1 MQVQPTLSLGPHI
14 LGPWTLAV
22 VLTISEIKRQ
32 EKAYSDQR
40 GGRREGQV
48 RDESKEEDGREL
60 CVKRTKDCLTFVSLV
75 SSKQCGHAE

>member
-1 MQVQPTLSLGPHI
+1 MRNILPRTYFVNACKGNKAVTWGGSVQKPREFPPTNGLQAFMQVQPTLSLGPHI

-40 GGRREGQV
+40 
-48 RDESKEEDGREL
+48 
-60 CVKRTKDCLTFVSLV
+60 
-75 SSKQCGHAE
+75 